1 MTEARAAFDERARV
15 FGALV
20 ALRGPSLSPET
31 RETVRRAL
39 VGLQQLLTIADAG
52 GLSEEQV
59 FKLAESLMSGVSM
72 ALLAES
78 PSGRA

>member
-31 RETVRRAL
+31 RETVRRAV

-52 GLSEEQV
+52 ELSEGQLFEI
-59 FKLAESLMSGVSM
+59 SGRLMVHVTD
-72 ALLAES
+72 ALLADS
-78 PSGRA
+78 PAGRA